1 MSLYPTHQLRAFV
14 EVAAQ
19 GSFTR
24 AAERLGVSQPTAS
37 QLVRTLEDRIG
48 TPLFVRRPRRIEL
61 TPAGRA
67 LLPHAEQA
75 LALDAEAQEAVDRAQ
90 IDERTRLLVGAGEA
104 LATYVLPAAVAKLK
118 QRLPRLQAGFVVGTE
133 PRVLS
138 ALRTGEV
145 DAALLTEH
153 TAPADIETVP
163 YADGRS
169 VLIVPPEEPDPKTPI
184 ALSDLAGRTLVQ
196 REMGTVNRREV
207 DQALAAAGVEPAS
220 RLEASSLEAVKR
232 CVEAGLGVAIVP
244 NIAVIRELE
253 LGTLRELPMTRPV
266 MECQFCLAWRRG
278 EPPNPAVQALLA
290 ELSRAPSG

>member
-104 LATYVLPAAVAKLK
+104 LATYVLPTAVAKLK
-118 QRLPRLQAGFVVGTE
+118 QRLP
-133 PRVLS
+133 
-138 ALRTGEV
+138 
-145 DAALLTEH
+145 
-153 TAPADIETVP
+153 
-163 YADGRS
+163 
-169 VLIVPPEEPDPKTPI
+169 
-184 ALSDLAGRTLVQ
+184 
-196 REMGTVNRREV
+196 
-207 DQALAAAGVEPAS
+207 
-220 RLEASSLEAVKR
+220 
-232 CVEAGLGVAIVP
+232 
-244 NIAVIRELE
+244 
-253 LGTLRELPMTRPV
+253 
-266 MECQFCLAWRRG
+266 
-278 EPPNPAVQALLA
+278 
-290 ELSRAPSG
+290 